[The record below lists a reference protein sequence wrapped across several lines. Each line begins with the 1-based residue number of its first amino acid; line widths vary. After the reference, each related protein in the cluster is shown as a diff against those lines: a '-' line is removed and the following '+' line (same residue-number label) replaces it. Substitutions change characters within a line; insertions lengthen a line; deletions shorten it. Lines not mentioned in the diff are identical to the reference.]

1 MLIYVLNK
9 VSHRETKDFGD
20 TGEGSGFHL
29 ANRASKE
36 GSPTGFQP
44 HQQDEQWT
52 SPLQLR
58 LISPPRPLIFLLGL
72 FATESET
79 SESPS
84 LSNLASPLSMA
95 LQRRCRGLQQVCRD
109 PTASLV
115 HLACRLK
122 LQ

>member
-36 GSPTGFQP
+36 GSPTGFQL

-52 SPLQLR
+52 SPAPAAFDLS
-58 LISPPRPLIFLLGL
+58 SPPTDLPFGFI
-72 FATESET
+72 
-79 SESPS
+79 
-84 LSNLASPLSMA
+84 
-95 LQRRCRGLQQVCRD
+95 CY
-109 PTASLV
+109 
-115 HLACRLK
+115 
-122 LQ
+122 